1 MTFTTTTTTT
11 SGSLR
16 QFTPNIREL
25 EPSTVASQILWPPPW
40 LCSPTPTVA
49 PSIVDVC
56 NEFKNK

>member
-1 MTFTTTTTTT
+1 MTFTTTTT

-40 LCSPTPTVA
+40 FCSPTPTVA
-49 PSIVDVC
+49 PSIVDV
-56 NEFKNK
+56 NFV